1 MTKLRYAAFGLALA
15 STGLMAADAQTKG
28 TIKIASQTPLSGP
41 QSVLG
46 EAIKNGVQM
55 AIDDP
60 LLGGRIRN
68 LGFNLVFQPEDDQ
81 ATPNVGVSNAN
92 RLINDASILAV
103 VGHLNSG
110 VAIPSSEV
118 YAKVGLTMV
127 SPANTNPAVTDRET
141 TKAVTNRVC
150 GRDDVQG
157 PAGADFVVNTLKATK
172 LYVLN
177 DKTAYG
183 QGLADAF
190 AKRAKDLKANI
201 VFETGVASNETD
213 FSSIINRAL
222 VDKPD
227 AIYFGAIYSQ
237 AGPFVKQLREK
248 GLKTAVVGGDGF
260 DSSDLQKLAGA
271 ANLTNVYFTT
281 TSAPIS
287 ALPAAKA
294 FATKYQTTFKK
305 APEGY
310 SAYGY
315 DAARVVIEAITA
327 AIKANKNQMPTRQAV
342 AAEVRKVKFQGLT
355 GAIAFN
361 ARGDLTTAKYFVIEP
376 HPSDYT
382 KNKVRNSVSVKAP
395 ND

>member
-1 MTKLRYAAFGLALA
+1 LSRVRTAALGLALA
-15 STGLMAADAQTKG
+15 ASAAGIASAQSKG

-46 EAIKNGVQM
+46 EAIKNGAQL
-55 AIDDP
+55 AIEKF
-60 LLGGRIRN
+60 GG
-68 LGFNLVFQPEDDQ
+68 LVTAQGFRLVFQPEDDQ

-92 RLINDASILAV
+92 RLINDAQILGI

-118 YAKVGLTMV
+118 YAKVGLPMV
-127 SPANTNPAVTDRET
+127 SPANTNPAVTDREST
-141 TKAVTNRVC
+141 RAVTNRVC

-157 PAGADFVVNTLKATK
+157 PAGADFVVNTLKAKK

-177 DKTAYG
+177 DKTPYG

-190 AKRAKDLKANI
+190 AKRAKELKATI
-201 VFETGVASNETD
+201 AFETGVNSNETD

-227 AIYFGAIYSQ
+227 AIFFGAIYSQ

-271 ANLTNVYFTT
+271 ANLTNVFFTT
-281 TSAPIS
+281 TSGPIAS
-287 ALPAAKA
+287 LPAAKQ
-294 FATKYQTTFKK
+294 FAADYQKKFNK

-315 DAARVVIEAITA
+315 DSARVVITAIA
-327 AIKANKNQMPTRQAV
+327 NAIKANGGKAPTREQV
-342 AAEVRKVKFQGLT
+342 AAEVRKVKFQGVT
-355 GAIAFN
+355 GAIEFN
-361 ARGDLTTAKYFVIEP
+361 ARGDLKSAKYFVIEP

-382 KNKVRNSVSVKAP
+382 KNSVKSSVSAKAP
-395 ND
+395 TD

>member
-157 PAGADFVVNTLKATK
+157 P
-172 LYVLN
+172 
-177 DKTAYG
+177 
-183 QGLADAF
+183 
-190 AKRAKDLKANI
+190 
-201 VFETGVASNETD
+201 
-213 FSSIINRAL
+213 
-222 VDKPD
+222 
-227 AIYFGAIYSQ
+227 
-237 AGPFVKQLREK
+237 
-248 GLKTAVVGGDGF
+248 
-260 DSSDLQKLAGA
+260 
-271 ANLTNVYFTT
+271 
-281 TSAPIS
+281 
-287 ALPAAKA
+287 
-294 FATKYQTTFKK
+294 
-305 APEGY
+305 
-310 SAYGY
+310 
-315 DAARVVIEAITA
+315 
-327 AIKANKNQMPTRQAV
+327 
-342 AAEVRKVKFQGLT
+342 
-355 GAIAFN
+355 
-361 ARGDLTTAKYFVIEP
+361 
-376 HPSDYT
+376 
-382 KNKVRNSVSVKAP
+382 
-395 ND
+395 